1 LPSHVISAFILTLL
15 AGMSTT
21 IGSFIAL
28 FAKRTNIKL
37 LSFSLGFSAGVMIFI
52 SFADL
57 LPASKSAF
65 TAHLGNTK
73 GSIMAVICLVGGLFI
88 AAIIDKLIPSFDD
101 PKFTKKVEISSRPEN
116 SSSLVRMGVV
126 SAIALTMHNFP
137 EGIATFMA
145 GYADINLGIPVA
157 FAVAL
162 HNIPEGIAV
171 SIPIYYGTGKRFKA
185 LKYSVLSGLS
195 EPLGAVAAYFILAPF
210 INDLLLAGIF
220 AAVAGIMIYIS
231 FDELLPS
238 AEKYSKHFTSFLGV
252 IAGMLLMGIGLYFF
266 H

>member
-1 LPSHVISAFILTLL
+1 MPSHVISAFILTLL
-15 AGMSTT
+15 AGLSTT

-37 LSFSLGFSAGVMIFI
+37 LSFSLGFSAGVMIFL

-57 LPASKSAF
+57 LPAAKTGFSAYY
-65 TAHLGNTK
+65 GEMN
-73 GSIMAVICLVGGLFI
+73 GSIITVICLVGGLLI
-88 AAIIDKLIPSFDD
+88 AAIIDKLIPSFDN
-101 PKFTKKVEISSRPEN
+101 PKFTKKVELNSRPEN
-116 SSSLVRMGVV
+116 SSSLLRMGVV

-145 GYADINLGIPVA
+145 GYADFRLGIPVA

-171 SIPIYYGTGKRFKA
+171 SIPIYYGTGKKFKA
-185 LKYSVLSGLS
+185 MKYSMLSGLS
-195 EPLGAVAAYFILAPF
+195 EPLGAIAAYFILAPF
-210 INDLLLAGIF
+210 INELLLAGIF
-220 AAVAGIMIYIS
+220 ASVAGIMIYIS

-238 AEKYSKHFTSFLGV
+238 AEKYSKHFISFIGV
-252 IAGMLLMGIGLYFF
+252 LAGMLLMGTGLYFF
-266 H
+266 K

>member
-1 LPSHVISAFILTLL
+1 MPGSVLQAFILTLL
-15 AGMSTT
+15 AGMSTA
-21 IGSFIAL
+21 IGSLIAL
-28 FAKRTNIKL
+28 FARRTNLKL
-37 LSFSLGFSAGVMIFI
+37 LSFSLGFSAGVMIFL

-57 LPASKSAF
+57 LPTSKKAF
-65 TAHLGNTK
+65 TANLGNTK
-73 GSIMAVICLVGGLFI
+73 GSIMAVICLVGGLII
-88 AAIIDKLIPSFDD
+88 AAIIDKLIPSFDN
-101 PKFTKKVEISSRPEN
+101 PQFTKTVEANSKPEN
-116 SSSLVRMGVV
+116 ASSLVRMGVV
-126 SAIALTMHNFP
+126 SAIALTLHNFP

-145 GYADINLGIPVA
+145 SYADIHLGIPVA

-171 SIPIYYGTGKRFKA
+171 SIPIFYGTGKRLKA

-195 EPLGAVAAYFILAPF
+195 EPLGAIAAYFILAPF
-210 INDLLLAGIF
+210 INELLLAGIF

-238 AEKYSKHFTSFLGV
+238 AEKYSKHFISLVGV
-252 IAGMLLMGIGLYFF
+252 LAGMLLMAIGIYFF

>member
-1 LPSHVISAFILTLL
+1 MPSSVIQAFILTLL
-15 AGMSTT
+15 AGMSTA

-28 FAKRTNIKL
+28 FAKRTNIKI
-37 LSFSLGFSAGVMIFI
+37 LSFSLGFSAGVMIFL

-57 LPASKSAF
+57 LPASKTAF
-65 TAHLGNTK
+65 TAELGNIK
-73 GSIMAVICLVGGLFI
+73 GSVMAVICLIGGLII
-88 AAIIDKLIPSFDD
+88 AAIIDKLIPTFDNPD
-101 PKFTKKVEISSRPEN
+101 FTKKVEINSRPEN
-116 SSSLVRMGVV
+116 ASSLVRMGVV

-145 GYADINLGIPVA
+145 SYADIHLGIPVA

-171 SIPIYYGTGKRFKA
+171 SIPIYYGTGNRFKA

-195 EPLGAVAAYFILAPF
+195 EPLGAIAAYFILAPF
-210 INDLLLAGIF
+210 INELLLAGIF
-220 AAVAGIMIYIS
+220 ASVAGIMIYIS

-238 AEKYSKHFTSFLGV
+238 ADKYSKHFTSFFGV
-252 IAGMLLMGIGLYFF
+252 LAGMILMATGLYFF